1 MIFIESLFV
10 ALSTYS
16 IIPVP
21 NFNWNEKNMKYAIC
35 FFPVV
40 GLLCG
45 IFTFALIKL
54 ITLLKLSNFFGAIFL
69 ICIPLLL
76 TGGIHMDG
84 FMDTVDAISS
94 HRSKERKLEI
104 LSDPHVGAFAVIYCI
119 IYILSELAFLF
130 EIRYVQSLFV
140 LCPLYVL
147 SRCISS
153 ICAVNLPNAKK
164 TGMLSTYTK
173 SAKRKIVN
181 IEMGILSF
189 ICAVLMI
196 VISPVSGICALVSGA
211 IWTLLYIRM
220 VMKQFGGVTGDTA
233 GFFLQMFEL
242 CAIAGIWIGGVL

>member
-1 MIFIESLFV
+1 MIFIESLFI

-21 NFNWNEKNMKYAIC
+21 NFNWNERNMKYAIC

-40 GLLCG
+40 GLICC

-69 ICIPLLL
+69 TCLPLLL

-94 HRSKERKLEI
+94 HRPKERKLEI
-104 LSDPHVGAFAVIYCI
+104 LSDPHIGAFAVIYCI

-130 EIRYVQSLFV
+130 EIRYIQTLFV

-153 ICAVNLPNAKK
+153 VCAVNLPNAKK
-164 TGMLSTYTK
+164 VGMLSVYTK
-173 SAKRKIVN
+173 SAKRKFVN
-181 IEMGILSF
+181 IEMGILSL
-189 ICAVLMI
+189 ICAMLMI
-196 VISPVSGICALVSGA
+196 AISPVSGICAIVAGGL
-211 IWTLLYIRM
+211 WTVLYIKL

-242 CAIAGIWIGGVL
+242 CAIIGIWIGGIL